1 MLEVQVPETSAA
13 AALELVNDISNKAF
27 ADFDSGTII
36 IRK

>member
-1 MLEVQVPETSAA
+1 MMEIANETG
-13 AALELVNDISNKAF
+13 LLVGLNSVLNKAF